1 MNKNEL
7 TARVRAALED
17 WEYPCEEIE
26 SQPGLQWFQPLS
38 DDYENDYAL
47 GELFFASDLTDED
60 MNGLEIVQ
68 CNLVFQRELPA
79 GAADALRALLAPVNR
94 QISGG
99 RFDVQAEESC
109 FVEYGHDLVLPADL
123 DDDRAAA
130 VVLGALDLAN
140 AYIHIGL
147 QGGCRRG
154 KRRQHAGGRP
164 GAAPQRRIGRRKKEP
179 PASRKQ
185 WDADGS
191 LPCGGR
197 LGFQAK
203 GRRPSHGR
211 LGEKLHDER
220 LDLRKKVVAVVLV
233 DLHRNGFVQI
243 EAEDAQ
249 NGLRIDDMATRTKIN
264 VVGVLA
270 DDVHEILH
278 VFRQGQVDGN
288 RSHRKPSFQL
298 LFQYSTKNPRFKGF
312 SKKFQKSLFW
322 VLHFVRKCV

>member
-68 CNLVFQRELPA
+68 CNLVFQRDLPA

-140 AYIHIGL
+140 AYIHMVYEAVTAVASGDSTPRPPWSSSAAANRPAQKGAARIPIL
-147 QGGCRRG
+147 LGCGRLFAVRRKAGFSGKRKTPIARAPRG
-154 KRRQHAGGRP
+154 KNYTMKGLISARRSSQ
-164 GAAPQRRIGRRKKEP
+164 
-179 PASRKQ
+179 
-185 WDADGS
+185 
-191 LPCGGR
+191 
-197 LGFQAK
+197 
-203 GRRPSHGR
+203 
-211 LGEKLHDER
+211 
-220 LDLRKKVVAVVLV
+220 
-233 DLHRNGFVQI
+233 
-243 EAEDAQ
+243 
-249 NGLRIDDMATRTKIN
+249 
-264 VVGVLA
+264 
-270 DDVHEILH
+270 
-278 VFRQGQVDGN
+278 
-288 RSHRKPSFQL
+288 SF
-298 LFQYSTKNPRFKGF
+298 S
-312 SKKFQKSLFW
+312 
-322 VLHFVRKCV
+322 

>member
-68 CNLVFQRELPA
+68 CNLVFQRNLPA

-140 AYIHIGL
+140 AYIHMVYEAVTAVASGDST
-147 QGGCRRG
+147 
-154 KRRQHAGGRP
+154 P
-164 GAAPQRRIGRRKKEP
+164 EAALEQLR
-179 PASRKQ
+179 S
-185 WDADGS
+185 
-191 LPCGGR
+191 
-197 LGFQAK
+197 
-203 GRRPSHGR
+203 
-211 LGEKLHDER
+211 GE
-220 LDLRKKVVAVVLV
+220 
-233 DLHRNGFVQI
+233 
-243 EAEDAQ
+243 
-249 NGLRIDDMATRTKIN
+249 
-264 VVGVLA
+264 
-270 DDVHEILH
+270 
-278 VFRQGQVDGN
+278 
-288 RSHRKPSFQL
+288 
-298 LFQYSTKNPRFKGF
+298 
-312 SKKFQKSLFW
+312 
-322 VLHFVRKCV
+322 

>member
-17 WEYPCEEIE
+17 WKYPCEEIE

-68 CNLVFQRELPA
+68 CNLVFQRDLPA

-140 AYIHIGL
+140 AYIHMVYE
-147 QGGCRRG
+147 
-154 KRRQHAGGRP
+154 AV
-164 GAAPQRRIGRRKKEP
+164 AAVASGDSTPEAALEQRR
-179 PASRKQ
+179 S
-185 WDADGS
+185 
-191 LPCGGR
+191 
-197 LGFQAK
+197 
-203 GRRPSHGR
+203 
-211 LGEKLHDER
+211 GE
-220 LDLRKKVVAVVLV
+220 
-233 DLHRNGFVQI
+233 
-243 EAEDAQ
+243 
-249 NGLRIDDMATRTKIN
+249 
-264 VVGVLA
+264 
-270 DDVHEILH
+270 
-278 VFRQGQVDGN
+278 
-288 RSHRKPSFQL
+288 
-298 LFQYSTKNPRFKGF
+298 
-312 SKKFQKSLFW
+312 
-322 VLHFVRKCV
+322 